1 MKMRIVTNKEIEDD
15 KKKTGMT
22 HLSPEYWCNYKDKKK

>member
-1 MKMRIVTNKEIEDD
+1 MKIRIVTSKEIEDD

-22 HLSPEYWCNYKDKKK
+22 HLSADYWCNYKDKK